1 MSCTEAY
8 DELVKEILKC
18 SRCELH
24 KHRRR
29 VVPGEGPLNADVM
42 IVGEAPGEKEDLEGR
57 PFVGPAGQLLTKILE
72 KIGLPRSQTYITNIV
87 KCRPPENRDPKPEEI
102 SACLPYLVKQI
113 LIIKP
118 KIIICLGRHSAREL
132 LRLSGMKGKYTQS
145 ISRIRGQIFDVNIQN
160 HRVILTMTYH
170 PASALYDPSKKEII
184 ENDLRKV
191 IDSVK
196 LMHTCKRSLIT
207 DYL

>member
-1 MSCTEAY
+1 MSYTETY
-8 DELVKEILKC
+8 DELVKEILNC
-18 SRCELH
+18 SKCELH

-29 VVPGEGPLNADVM
+29 AVPGEGPLNAEVM
-42 IVGEAPGEKEDLEGR
+42 IVGEAPGEKEDIEGR

-72 KIGLPRSQTYITNIV
+72 KIGLPRSQAYITNIV

-102 SACLPYLVKQI
+102 NACLPYLVKQI

-118 KIIICLGRHSAREL
+118 KVIICLGRHSAREL
-132 LRLSGMKGKYTQS
+132 LRLSGMRSKYTQS

-160 HRVILTMTYH
+160 HRVILTATYH
-170 PASALYDPSKKEII
+170 PASALYDPSKREII

-196 LMHTCKRSLIT
+196 LMYTCRRSLIT